1 MLNAND
7 VIDALEH
14 LHIDL
19 WVTDEYKRYRR
30 RHKPKKYV
38 DKVIQKL
45 IYDSEEYVSKTLLEC
60 YAQDYIYS
68 KNEPVEVYLRRLTAE
83 FKEVI
88 ESNKVIYSE
97 YRKEKEL

>member
-14 LHIDL
+14 LPIDL
-19 WVTDEYKRYRR
+19 WVTDSYKRYRR

-38 DKVIQKL
+38 DQVIQKL

-68 KNEPVEVYLRRLTAE
+68 NTEPVEVYLRRLTQE

-88 ESNKVIYSE
+88 ESNQVIYSE
-97 YRKEKEL
+97 YRKEKDL